1 MIETSRLILRPH
13 TLRDFEPWSAMF
25 SDEELFRFIGA
36 PNLSPEDAWNRLLRY
51 AGHWSL
57 LGFGLFAVFEKASGQ
72 FIGEVGHAD
81 FHRGLGE
88 RFDGFP
94 EAAWILVRS
103 AHRQGFASEAVVAAH
118 RWIDLR
124 HAPARTVCII
134 NPDNLSSLR
143 LAETLGYKVFDN
155 CIYKGKACA
164 MLERLAS

>member
-1 MIETSRLILRPH
+1 
-13 TLRDFEPWSAMF
+13 MF

-36 PNLSPEDAWNRLLRY
+36 PSVSREDAWNRLLRY

-103 AHRQGFASEAVVAAH
+103 AHGQGFASEAVLAAH
-118 RWIDLR
+118 KWIDQR
-124 HAPARTVCII
+124 CAPSRTVCII
-134 NPDNLSSLR
+134 NPDNLPSLR
-143 LAETLGYKVFDN
+143 LAETLGYEVFDN
-155 CIYKGKACA
+155 STYKGKVCVL
-164 MLERLAS
+164 LERVAS